1 MAEVWTAEQM
11 REAEQSAINGGR
23 TSGAELMENAGRA
36 VVKAIFAT
44 WPALASAPGPAV
56 VLCGPGNNGGDGFVI
71 ARLLRDRGW
80 QVDLHLLGDP
90 AKLPPDARMNH
101 ALWAETN
108 PVRPWQHPPE
118 QNPDICIDALFG
130 TGLTRPLDD
139 TIRLH
144 PVLIA
149 SNKSPQ
155 PKRVAVDIP
164 SGLCSDSGRDMG
176 ALPADLT
183 VTFHRAKLGHYLAD
197 GPSHCGKLVIAD
209 IGL

>member
-11 REAEQSAINGGR
+11 REAEQCAIQGGR

-36 VVKAIFAT
+36 VVNAIFGT
-44 WPALASAPGPAV
+44 WPGLATEPGTAV

-80 QVDLHLLGDP
+80 QLDLPLFGDP
-90 AKLPPDARMNH
+90 AKLPPDARTNH
-101 ALWAETN
+101 ALWSERN
-108 PVRPWQHPPE
+108 PVMPWEQRPV
-118 QNPDICIDALFG
+118 QNPDLCIDALFG

-144 PVLIA
+144 PALNA
-149 SNKSPQ
+149 SDGRHQ

-176 ALPADLT
+176 ASPADLT
-183 VTFHRAKLGHYLAD
+183 ITFHRAKLGHYLAE
-197 GPSHCGKLVIAD
+197 GPSYCGKLVIAD